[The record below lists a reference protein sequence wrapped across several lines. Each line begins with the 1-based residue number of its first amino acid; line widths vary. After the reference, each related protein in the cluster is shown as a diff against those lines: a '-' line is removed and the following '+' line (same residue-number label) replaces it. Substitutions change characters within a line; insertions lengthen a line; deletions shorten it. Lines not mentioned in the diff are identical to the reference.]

1 MRVNSMLRWLKLTVL
16 SATLATS
23 AVAGSIFLT
32 GHDPD
37 FHAII
42 GGNAAGAQK
51 INNVAIDFILDSGF
65 NPYVA
70 GGVSKFL
77 FVESKISPPG
87 GHVNGVSG
95 IVASGYTNGTD
106 YEHHDATTLGGELDL
121 LGTKYAGIV
130 VASDFG
136 GVLTAAELNI
146 LNGRSADIIAFLNSG
161 GGLYAMANSNSQAA
175 LTTGATAYGYL
186 PFVVTSSQLNQNEAG
201 FTVTPFG
208 QGLGLTASDV
218 NGNASHNIF
227 DGSQGLNIVDLDAA
241 GNIMSLAT
249 RSQVTPGGL
258 VPEPGSLVLCV
269 AGLAALVARRRLKAL

>member
-1 MRVNSMLRWLKLTVL
+1 MLRWLKLTVL

-201 FTVTPFG
+201 FTVSPFG